1 MKTPES
7 FRRKESKVIA
17 DGKDQKDQLSAQE
30 VLNNSVNEVKDA
42 VSSHGTR
49 QEDAVWTTGEMVVDG
64 IGDVAAGTE
73 LVAENT
79 EETNSHLR
87 DLKGINSEISEKLSA
102 FSDMLKAN
110 LSSSVSTL
118 PAPLQSSIPEAEAVI
133 DDELPKPEEPKAELP
148 PILPDPVTKPE
159 EAVDPEREA
168 KEKARSDKID
178 EILSQLGML
187 NKTVAGGFKQ
197 SIAFSDKIASM
208 LFKYTLTAVA
218 NMAKTAAIVLSII
231 MAIDLLNTHF
241 SYWGEKLSNGMASLQ
256 NEMGSLAQP
265 FGTLKGTIENI
276 LKYLDSG
283 EIGNAIKESL
293 SGLLQFGDDLAGSIL
308 YGIGNM
314 TVALLRAMKMD
325 NIADSVQ
332 SSNAQFWAQSS
343 GHRYTEDEKR
353 AIANTQ
359 KDSFV
364 EDNMGKTKTG
374 GWFNMSMPD
383 KDLASLRAAKR
394 GGSAEDQKKYYQEE
408 LKKIN
413 DEKQIDTSDANVDKM
428 LEQKIRL
435 ENEATAV
442 SKDMDRFKTNP
453 EQLAILQK
461 SIDSMREELKSTKTL
476 PKVEADLTSKIDE
489 LQQRKD
495 KYDEENNTRVKPG
508 NPAETPEAQ
517 AATKIDQVDKSR
529 AQAPLAPP
537 AQPNVSVNNVKSS
550 KTTNVSVG
558 HVRTSIDAPGM
569 GSSRTV

>member
-1 MKTPES
+1 MKTPQS
-7 FRRKESKVIA
+7 FRRQEPKVIA

-30 VLNNSVNEVKDA
+30 VLNNSVNGVKDTVA
-42 VSSHGTR
+42 EHGTR
-49 QEDAVWTTGEMVVDG
+49 QEDAVWTTGEMIVDG
-64 IGDVAAGTE
+64 VNDVSAGTE

-79 EETNSHLR
+79 EETNSHLK

-110 LSSSVSTL
+110 LTNGISTL
-118 PAPLQSSIPEAEAVI
+118 PAPLQSSIPEAETVI
-133 DDELPKPEEPKAELP
+133 DDEIPEPQ
-148 PILPDPVTKPE
+148 PIPEIPQLLPDPVRKPE
-159 EAVDPEREA
+159 DDVNPEQEA
-168 KEKARSDKID
+168 KDKARSDKID
-178 EILSQLGML
+178 EILAQLGML
-187 NKTVAGGFKQ
+187 NKSVAGGFKQ

-241 SYWGEKLSNGMASLQ
+241 SYWGEKLSAGMASLQ
-256 NEMGSLAQP
+256 TEMGSLAQP
-265 FGTLKGTIENI
+265 FGTIKGTMENI

-293 SGLLQFGDDLAGSIL
+293 SGLLQLADDLAGSVL

-314 TVALLRAMKMD
+314 TVALLRAMGM
-325 NIADSVQ
+325 NNVADSVQ
-332 SSNAQFWAQSS
+332 SANAQFWAQSS
-343 GHRYTEDEKR
+343 GHRYTEEEKQ

-364 EDNMGKTKTG
+364 EDNMGKTRTG
-374 GWFNMSMPD
+374 GWLNMAMPD
-383 KDLASLRAAKR
+383 KDLASLRASKR
-394 GGSAEDQKKYYQEE
+394 GGSKEDQEKYYQEE

-413 DEKQIDTSDANVDKM
+413 DEKNIDTSPENVDKM
-428 LEQKIRL
+428 LDQKIRL
-435 ENEATAV
+435 ENEASAV

-461 SIDSMREELKSTKTL
+461 SIDAMREELKTTKTL
-476 PKVEADLTSKIDE
+476 PKVEADLTAKIDE

-495 KYDEENNTRVKPG
+495 KYAEENNNRIKPG
-508 NPAETPEAQ
+508 NPIETVEGQASEKIHQADQAKAQ
-517 AATKIDQVDKSR
+517 AT
-529 AQAPLAPP
+529 QAAPV
-537 AQPNVSVNNVKSS
+537 QPNVSVNNVKSS